1 MGIKAHA
8 LFLKGAFMTIHRLTA
23 TSEALKVI
31 EMLKN
36 EYGELIFNQSG
47 GCCDGTAPMCY
58 EKKDFHVPSRNIKMG
73 DVGGCEFFIDK
84 DQFEYF
90 RYSQIV
96 LDVKEEKAAF
106 GNSFSLE
113 IDEGYQF
120 ITRSRIFSDEENRLL
135 AEQEK

>member
-1 MGIKAHA
+1 MS
-8 LFLKGAFMTIHRLTA
+8 IHRLIA
-23 TSEALKVI
+23 TPEALKVI

-36 EYGELIFNQSG
+36 EYGELVFNQSG

-58 EKKDFHVPSRNIKMG
+58 EKKDFHVPSRNVKMG
-73 DVGGCEFFIDK
+73 EVGGCEFFIDPE
-84 DQFEYF
+84 QFEYF
-90 RYSQIV
+90 RYSQII

-120 ITRSRIFSDEENRLL
+120 ITRSHIFSDEENSQLS
-135 AEQEK
+135 EQEK

>member
-1 MGIKAHA
+1 MI
-8 LFLKGAFMTIHRLTA
+8 IHRLTV

-36 EYGELIFNQSG
+36 EYGELVFNQSG

-58 EKKDFHVPSRNIKMG
+58 EKKDFHVPSRNIKIG
-73 DVGGCEFFIDK
+73 EVGGCEFFIDK

>member
-1 MGIKAHA
+1 MS
-8 LFLKGAFMTIHRLTA
+8 IHRLIA
-23 TSEALKVI
+23 TPEALKVI

-36 EYGELIFNQSG
+36 KYGELVFNQSG

-58 EKKDFHVPSRNIKMG
+58 EKKDFHVPSRNVKMG
-73 DVGGCEFFIDK
+73 EVGGCEFFIDPE
-84 DQFEYF
+84 QFEYF
-90 RYSQIV
+90 RYSQII

-120 ITRSRIFSDEENRLL
+120 ITHSRIFSDEENRQLS
-135 AEQEK
+135 EQDK